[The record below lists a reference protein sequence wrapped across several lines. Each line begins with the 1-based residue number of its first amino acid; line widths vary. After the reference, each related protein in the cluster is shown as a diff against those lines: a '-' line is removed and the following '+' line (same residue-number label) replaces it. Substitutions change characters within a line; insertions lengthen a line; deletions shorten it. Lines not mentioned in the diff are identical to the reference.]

1 MAYSDPTQYTHH
13 ERAVACHCSSET
25 HCSNGA
31 TVCWSITG
39 CFHSLK
45 LDTSLEYAIEEKF
58 GCFANHTNQIDLHCR
73 SPVVRNPLVY
83 CCTPFDG
90 DFCNANLG
98 PHIARSPADVFF
110 TRRNAIPITMAFLL
124 PLFTLIFGLIA
135 IGLLWQCVF
144 RVRLKRCVR
153 QTGPVVD
160 PAPASIKPRWGHSQ
174 LCFILC
180 HCVNHKINGS
190 GFSRSN
196 GPYKTVPV
204 VFNMPSQIKPSGQI
218 IPSAEAV
225 SPNRRAK
232 DRNEDLIGC
241 TSGSGSGQPFLVQRT
256 VARHIQLITC
266 IGKGRFGEVWRAIC
280 QGEVVAVK
288 IFSSRDESSW
298 ARETEVYNTGLL
310 RHPNLLAYYAS
321 DMISR
326 GGCTQLW
333 LVTAYHAN
341 GSLHDYL
348 SNHTVSLEDGL
359 RLARS
364 ITAGLAFLHTEI
376 QGLQAKPP
384 IAHRD
389 IKSKNVLVR
398 DDKEACIADLGLAMV
413 YTKPLLASSVS
424 AAGTEPSAV
433 FSGTGSGTTQS
444 DFPFLGFSGPSSFG
458 PLQPAGPRVGTKR
471 YMAPELLLVVA
482 DRHRDCTVSG
492 TGPADLELK
501 FPDYPEVED
510 EEVLE
515 DLPDGF
521 NSAPYLPF
529 EIYQAADVYAMSLV
543 FWEILRCTKGSLPA
557 AEETEGYQVS
567 SLWK

>member
-1 MAYSDPTQYTHH
+1 
-13 ERAVACHCSSET
+13 
-25 HCSNGA
+25 
-31 TVCWSITG
+31 
-39 CFHSLK
+39 
-45 LDTSLEYAIEEKF
+45 
-58 GCFANHTNQIDLHCR
+58 
-73 SPVVRNPLVY
+73 
-83 CCTPFDG
+83 
-90 DFCNANLG
+90 
-98 PHIARSPADVFF
+98 
-110 TRRNAIPITMAFLL
+110 MAFLL

-153 QTGPVVD
+153 QAGPVVD
-160 PAPASIKPRWGHSQ
+160 PAPASIKSRWGHSQ

-180 HCVNHKINGS
+180 HCVNHKINGT

-196 GPYKTVPV
+196 GPYETVPV
-204 VFNMPSQIKPSGQI
+204 VFNMPRQIKPSGQI
-218 IPSAEAV
+218 IPSPEAV

-376 QGLQAKPP
+376 QVYKPS
-384 IAHRD
+384 H
-389 IKSKNVLVR
+389 
-398 DDKEACIADLGLAMV
+398 
-413 YTKPLLASSVS
+413 PLL
-424 AAGTEPSAV
+424 
-433 FSGTGSGTTQS
+433 TGILNQKTY
-444 DFPFLGFSGPSSFG
+444 SF
-458 PLQPAGPRVGTKR
+458 ATIKR
-471 YMAPELLLVVA
+471 HA
-482 DRHRDCTVSG
+482 
-492 TGPADLELK
+492 
-501 FPDYPEVED
+501 
-510 EEVLE
+510 
-515 DLPDGF
+515 LP
-521 NSAPYLPF
+521 
-529 EIYQAADVYAMSLV
+529 I
-543 FWEILRCTKGSLPA
+543 
-557 AEETEGYQVS
+557 
-567 SLWK
+567 